1 MIGDPAAMRAWLEA
15 HGLVEAELLHVLPN
29 HGPDGADLL
38 TDPERLLL
46 SELLEVRRAVIPGHR
61 PTPPDRSTAGQE
73 RPCSAEPAGL
83 FDPDAGG
90 PSEWAGVQPA
100 SRHARPPDRPAA
112 RQHPQP
118 PAARPRRQRE
128 QEEERQR

>member
-1 MIGDPAAMRAWLEA
+1 MIGDPAAMRAWLHA

-46 SELLEVRRAVIPGHR
+46 SELLEVRRAVIPGDQ
-61 PTPPDRSTAGQE
+61 PTRPDRSTGQE

-83 FDPDAGG
+83 FDPDTSR
-90 PSEWAGVQPA
+90 PPEQAGVQPA
-100 SRHARPPDRPAA
+100 SRHARPPDRPAT
-112 RQHPQP
+112 RQHLQP

>member
-1 MIGDPAAMRAWLEA
+1 MIGDPAAMRAWLDA

-46 SELLEVRRAVIPGHR
+46 SELLEVRRAVIPGDQ
-61 PTPPDRSTAGQE
+61 PTPADRSTTRQE

-83 FDPDAGG
+83 FDPAPGRSAE
-90 PSEWAGVQPA
+90 PAGVQPA
-100 SRHARPPDRPAA
+100 SRRAGPADRPAA
-112 RQHPQP
+112 RQHPQS
-118 PAARPRRQRE
+118 PAARQRRQRE
-128 QEEERQR
+128 QEEERRR